1 MNLDVKNFTLRKL
14 KKIEPT
20 SISPTSINRSSPR
33 ITASK
38 NDDKALDQFDVSVIL
53 NQMKYLFDTN
63 MQLITIVKNLHTKY
77 DVIIN
82 NNSETIKSNDNL
94 KNEISKI
101 QEEIEIV
108 SDKNKKMQE
117 QISKP
122 TISIDNSDLVNS
134 LQEKIGKLEQSAVNN
149 NLILQGEQISNLI
162 RNAQINNQSIKNE
175 IKNKLSNI
183 LPENDKY
190 LVNEISDVKVYGRDL
205 KFIRIQMSNIGNKKE
220 LIINLKKLRPDNI
233 YVSEFLVQSKL
244 KLYHQL
250 RIHAKSNRNKILRIF
265 TRNGNI
271 MYIDAVDNEIKLV
284 NSENDIKI
292 YKIHLF
298 LNT

>member
-1 MNLDVKNFTLRKL
+1 MEGDLPQKMGDEISLQTTVNLLDDFGRKKLYFEETIGKL
-14 KKIEPT
+14 KKFQPN
-20 SISPTSINRSSPR
+20 SISPNVNTSKNRSSPR

-38 NDDKALDQFDVSVIL
+38 NDDKTLDQFDVSVIL

-122 TISIDNSDLVNS
+122 KISIDNSDLVNS
-134 LQEKIGKLEQSAVNN
+134 LQEKNW
-149 NLILQGEQISNLI
+149 
-162 RNAQINNQSIKNE
+162 
-175 IKNKLSNI
+175 
-183 LPENDKY
+183 
-190 LVNEISDVKVYGRDL
+190 
-205 KFIRIQMSNIGNKKE
+205 
-220 LIINLKKLRPDNI
+220 
-233 YVSEFLVQSKL
+233 
-244 KLYHQL
+244 
-250 RIHAKSNRNKILRIF
+250 
-265 TRNGNI
+265 
-271 MYIDAVDNEIKLV
+271 
-284 NSENDIKI
+284 
-292 YKIHLF
+292 
-298 LNT
+298 